1 MPANKI
7 AWPVGTE
14 AIKHELERR
23 VCGIL
28 ESYAY
33 HTDSS
38 KTRKKI
44 HAEIDDCVGTIPA
57 QLVDSS
63 VTSNKT
69 DLTRVDARGACMLRD
84 GTRIE
89 FATYISAARLQPLAQ

>member
-1 MPANKI
+1 MPASKI

-33 HTDSS
+33 HTNSS
-38 KTRKKI
+38 KTRTKI
-44 HAEIDDCVGTIPA
+44 HSDIDACVGTIPA

-63 VTSNKT
+63 VTPCET
-69 DLTRVDARGACMLRD
+69 DLTRVDARGVCMLRD